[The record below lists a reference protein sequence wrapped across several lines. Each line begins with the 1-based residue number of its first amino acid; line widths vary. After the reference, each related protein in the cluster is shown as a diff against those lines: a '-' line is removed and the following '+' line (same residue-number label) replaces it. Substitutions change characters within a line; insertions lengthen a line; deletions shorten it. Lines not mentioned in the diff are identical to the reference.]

1 MSLLLLIHSSWF
13 PSCDS
18 AFPTVFQCKEVY
30 ISVSTVLGTENIIFN
45 DVFLEQRELSN
56 LLNKR
61 NHSRGQFP
69 ALRTKEKIGISVVN
83 DDNLQ

>member
-1 MSLLLLIHSSWF
+1 M
-13 PSCDS
+13 
-18 AFPTVFQCKEVY
+18 FQYEEVY
-30 ISVSTVLGTENIIFN
+30 IAVSTVLGTENIIFN
-45 DVFLEQRELSN
+45 EVFLERIELSN

-83 DDNLQ
+83 DDNLQQISQGLMNQKQEINLHCKYE

>member
-1 MSLLLLIHSSWF
+1 M
-13 PSCDS
+13 
-18 AFPTVFQCKEVY
+18 
-30 ISVSTVLGTENIIFN
+30 STVLGTENIIFN
-45 DVFLEQRELSN
+45 DVFLEQIELSN

-83 DDNLQ
+83 DDNLQQISQELMNQKQEINLHRKYE